1 MTDEIVDDIKKKKIH
16 FINGRINGCLR
27 DPDNPFICGKKN
39 RTIKLRKQCRV
50 EVVKQRINGRQK
62 TKDQQTTKS
71 KKHVTILQNN
81 KMIETEIN
89 QSYR

>member
-27 DPDNPFICGKKN
+27 DPDNPFVCGKKN

-50 EVVKQRINGRQK
+50 EVVKQRINGRQRIIGGGQKNKKRK
-62 TKDQQTTKS
+62 TNKQPKAKS
-71 KKHVTILQNN
+71 
-81 KMIETEIN
+81 M
-89 QSYR
+89 